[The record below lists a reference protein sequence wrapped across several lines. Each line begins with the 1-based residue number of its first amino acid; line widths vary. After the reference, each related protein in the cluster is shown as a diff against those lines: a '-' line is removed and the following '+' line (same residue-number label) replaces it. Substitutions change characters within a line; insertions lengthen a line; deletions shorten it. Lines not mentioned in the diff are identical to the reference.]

1 MEASVNNAQDR
12 SQRISNGSKF
22 PADKNRIAAA
32 SATEIARKSD
42 ASADA
47 CGLDSESFR

>member
-1 MEASVNNAQDR
+1 MEASVNNPQDR
-12 SQRISNGSKF
+12 GQRISHGGKF

-32 SATEIARKSD
+32 STTHIARKSD